1 MTQSS
6 IAQTKQ
12 GITALHNY
20 GIDCN
25 DHEFQKFQFG
35 YLEFDDFIASDI
47 FQFICKLNNGT
58 QEQERQYFELRTGIT
73 LIDTD
78 FIYNAVQDKRSG
90 FEQIKLDSLN
100 FCVQQPDFPTSSIY
114 HLKGGVTCH
123 SEFFTIDA
131 ERIPDGLQYPTI
143 IYKSPRFSYSKLDNL
158 LQNQ

>member
-1 MTQSS
+1 MTPRTNV
-6 IAQTKQ
+6 QTRHA
-12 GITALHNY
+12 ITALHNY

-25 DHEFQKFQFG
+25 DHELQKFQFG
-35 YLEFDDFIASDI
+35 YLEFDDFITNDI
-47 FQFICKLNNGT
+47 FQFIIKLNNGT

-78 FIYNAVQDKRSG
+78 FIYNAVEEKRSG
-90 FEQIKLDSLN
+90 FKQIKLDSLSL
-100 FCVQQPDFPTSSIY
+100 CLQQPDVPTSSIY

-143 IYKSPRFSYSKLDNL
+143 IYKSPRFLYSKLENL
-158 LQNQ
+158 L